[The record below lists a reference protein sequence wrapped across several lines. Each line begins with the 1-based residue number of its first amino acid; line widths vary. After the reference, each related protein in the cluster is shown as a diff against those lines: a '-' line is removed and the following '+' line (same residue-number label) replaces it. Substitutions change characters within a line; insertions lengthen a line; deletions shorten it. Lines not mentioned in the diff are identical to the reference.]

1 MERFVEDLNVYD
13 LTDKEL
19 RKVGKGVTHY
29 RAPWR
34 DEINGEGLRN
44 ELMKVGLPEY
54 IRVFHR
60 PDTLEVEV
68 VIPGDDKGKFAS
80 KIEKVLDRH
89 KGSEEPEH
97 KALLEFTGSVREAAQ
112 RMAEGGEV
120 SQAERDIVTGILAGR
135 LV

>member
-1 MERFVEDLNVYD
+1 MDRFVENVNVYD
-13 LTDKEL
+13 HTATGV
-19 RKVGKGVTHY
+19 RKVGQGVTHY

-44 ELMKVGLPEY
+44 ELVKVGLPDY

-80 KIEKVLDRH
+80 KIDKVFDKH
-89 KGSEEPEH
+89 KGSDEPEH
-97 KALLEFTGSVREAAQ
+97 KALLEFAGSVREAAQ
-112 RMAEGGEV
+112 RMAEGGQV

>member
-1 MERFVEDLNVYD
+1 MDRFVENVNVYD
-13 LTDKEL
+13 HDGAEL
-19 RKVGKGVTHY
+19 RKIGQGVTHY

-34 DEINGEGLRN
+34 DEINGEGLRH
-44 ELMKVGLPEY
+44 ELVKAGLPDY

-80 KIEKVLDRH
+80 KIDRVLDKH
-89 KGSEEPEH
+89 KGTEAKDH
-97 KALLEFTGSVREAAQ
+97 KALIEFAGSVREAAR
-112 RMAEGGEV
+112 RMAEGGQV
-120 SQAERDIVTGILAGR
+120 SAEERDIVTGILAGR